1 MSSTSETRCSGSGVH
16 ADSGLGLVRRFVAIS
31 PPLGLPRWLS
41 GEESKN
47 PVTNV
52 RDAGSIPGWGR
63 SPEVNGNPLRYSC
76 MEDPTDSGAWQAM
89 IHGVARGRSMP
100 GLPVHHHLLEFTQT
114 YVH

>member
-89 IHGVARGRSMP
+89 IHGVAKDR
-100 GLPVHHHLLEFTQT
+100 T
-114 YVH
+114 